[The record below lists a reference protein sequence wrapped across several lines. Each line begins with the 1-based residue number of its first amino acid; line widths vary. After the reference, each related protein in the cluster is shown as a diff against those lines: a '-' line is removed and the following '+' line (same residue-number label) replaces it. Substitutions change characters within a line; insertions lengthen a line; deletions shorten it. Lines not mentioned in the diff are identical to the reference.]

1 MPKHYNDLKSSGP
14 NFEFST
20 IYHFL
25 GRDNYLLKWRGPF
38 KRSDAEKRYP
48 ANMEADTK
56 RLVLNVKQFAI

>member
-1 MPKHYNDLKSSGP
+1 MSYAKALKFRIKFQIFNNITS
-14 NFEFST
+14 
-20 IYHFL
+20 IL

-56 RLVLNVKQFAI
+56 RLVLNVK